1 MKQRHRAS
9 RLGGLLKRRL
19 LPAILSLS
27 MAVSLALPGGLF
39 AAAAGGFETNLTNLH
54 GLSGTWTAEDDG
66 FHGTSA
72 GGDNFAIADDVVG
85 ADDLFIYEADITS
98 GITNPDFNASLIYGL
113 KNPSTPS
120 ERFYNF
126 GVMPG
131 SNQYIRF
138 DQTNGAPLSGV
149 QTGAIEEKDTY
160 HAKIVRNSQ
169 TEFEF
174 FIDEIPPSYK
184 ATHDNFEGGYVG
196 MMTNDKGVW
205 QNVKLTITGS
215 TQGFVSNLTGW
226 TAQSGTW
233 TETPRVMLPTARAT
247 ASCSRIRPFPA
258 TPSSPMRRT

>member
-1 MKQRHRAS
+1 MKQRHGAS
-9 RLGGLLKRRL
+9 RLGRLLKRRL

-85 ADDLFIYEADITS
+85 ANDLFIYEADITS

-149 QTGAIEEKDTY
+149 Q
-160 HAKIVRNSQ
+160 
-169 TEFEF
+169 
-174 FIDEIPPSYK
+174 
-184 ATHDNFEGGYVG
+184 
-196 MMTNDKGVW
+196 
-205 QNVKLTITGS
+205 
-215 TQGFVSNLTGW
+215 
-226 TAQSGTW
+226 
-233 TETPRVMLPTARAT
+233 
-247 ASCSRIRPFPA
+247 
-258 TPSSPMRRT
+258 